1 MKTRYE
7 IKGMTCGHCV
17 RTVEKIL
24 ANLPGITAVCEL
36 RIGAAVVEGSATEA
50 EVTAALRGEGYEARA
65 ERSDVRLAKR
75 PASAERSEDDPGAV
89 T

>member
-17 RTVEKIL
+17 RTVEKAL
-24 ANLPGITAVCEL
+24 ARLPGVTAVCEV
-36 RIGAAVVEGSATEA
+36 RVGEAVIEGSATEE

-65 ERSDVRLAKR
+65 SV
-75 PASAERSEDDPGAV
+75 
-89 T
+89 